1 MESPL
6 SDEGATPLSSEDLES
21 LIPTHITRRGEL
33 NEYEKRG
40 VLEAVGWAFARRRST
55 STLLDEKFIRALH
68 RRMLGRVWKWAG
80 TYRVRETANLGVDP
94 RTIQVELRNLL
105 DDVRYWL
112 EHGTY
117 PPDEIAVRFH
127 YRLVYIHPFPNGNGR
142 LSRLMGDLLIEAQ
155 HGERFSWGERSLSGG
170 EARARYLTAVRA
182 ADKGDLAPLLVF
194 ARLP

>member
-6 SDEGATPLSSEDLES
+6 SDDGATPLSPEDLES
-21 LIPTHITRRGEL
+21 LVPTHITLQSEL

-68 RRMLGRVWKWAG
+68 RRMLGKVWKWAG

-94 RTIQVELRNLL
+94 RIIQVELRHLL

-117 PPDEIAVRFH
+117 LPDEIALRFH
-127 YRLVYIHPFPNGNGR
+127 HRLVYIHPFPNGNGR
-142 LSRLMGDLLIEAQ
+142 LSRLMGDLLIVAQ
-155 HGERFSWGERSLSGG
+155 HGKRFSWGERSFGSG
-170 EARARYLTAVRA
+170 EARERYLAAVRA
-182 ADKGDLAPLLVF
+182 ADKADLAPLLVF